1 MRDSLEKTMTYLFLM
16 DNKDTDIYKLNRSVV
31 KYFYS
36 LPLQIRKKMDISYFW
51 EVALNEWNNR
61 QKSKNRNSTKILF
74 NLNA

>member
-16 DNKDTDIYKLNRSVV
+16 DNKDSDIYKLNRSVV

-36 LPLQIRKKMDISYFW
+36 LPLQIRKNMDISYFW
-51 EVALNEWNNR
+51 EVVLNEWSVR

-74 NLNA
+74 DLNI